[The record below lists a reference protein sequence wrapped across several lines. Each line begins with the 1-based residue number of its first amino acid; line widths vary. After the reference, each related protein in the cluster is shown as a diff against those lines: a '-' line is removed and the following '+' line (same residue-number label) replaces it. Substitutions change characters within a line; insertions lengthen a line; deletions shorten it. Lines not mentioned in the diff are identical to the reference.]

1 VVAPKKIKL
10 AEAEQSLASTMSVLN
25 AKRAEL
31 KEVQDKLAELQ
42 FNFKVA
48 TDKKEQ
54 LEFQVRI
61 NSESTYR
68 KYLMH
73 RIFYY
78 YNIVILRK
86 CSESFILFAFHS
98 S

>member
-1 VVAPKKIKL
+1 MAPKKIKL
-10 AEAEQSLASTMSVLN
+10 AEAEESLASTMKILN

-54 LEFQVRI
+54 LEFQVHMPAV
-61 NSESTYR
+61 E
-68 KYLMH
+68 
-73 RIFYY
+73 
-78 YNIVILRK
+78 
-86 CSESFILFAFHS
+86 AF
-98 S
+98 